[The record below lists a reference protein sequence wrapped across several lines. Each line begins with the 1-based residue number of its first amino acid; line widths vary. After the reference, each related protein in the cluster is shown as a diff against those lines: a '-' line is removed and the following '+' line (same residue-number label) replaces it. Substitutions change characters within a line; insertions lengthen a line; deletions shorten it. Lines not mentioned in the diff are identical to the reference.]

1 MKNNKGQAFVE
12 AAFIFPIMVGLIFSV
27 IWFARI
33 LLTWQ
38 QLISATRYGTDMIA
52 NTNLSATDIKKD
64 IENYLTHKMIEGRR
78 LDIKKIK
85 EVNVDIKDFQSLGL
99 DNIFDIKSI
108 YNFVKGFAVPKHE
121 LSTVSITYSY
131 DVPKILNFI
140 GKKEFEIKTKL
151 SVLAGSGCEN
161 KKHRRKEFVKEKKML
176 KNRKGQGMVEYILII
191 ALAVIVVIAGIKLF
205 GGTLQDKFFKAAD
218 KVEKEAII

>member
-1 MKNNKGQAFVE
+1 MIKNNKGQAFVE

-64 IENYLTHKMIEGRR
+64 IENYLTHKMIDGRR

-99 DNIFDIKSI
+99 DNIFDLNSI
-108 YNFVKGFAVPKHE
+108 YNFVKGMGVPSHE

-131 DVPKILNFI
+131 DVPKILSFI

-151 SVLAGSGCEN
+151 SVLAGSGCSN
-161 KKHRRKEFVKEKKML
+161 KKHRRK
-176 KNRKGQGMVEYILII
+176 
-191 ALAVIVVIAGIKLF
+191 
-205 GGTLQDKFFKAAD
+205 
-218 KVEKEAII
+218 